1 MRISLAQWSLHRRFF
16 GKSLEAGFGQLFG
29 TLMSDPDSA
38 LQGEDPLNY
47 PQIAREEFGLDAVEY
62 VNTFYLSRAG
72 DEAYLGELA
81 QRASDS
87 GVSSR
92 LIMCDLLGSLGAPD
106 ATERAEAIESHR
118 PWLSAAE
125 QLGCHAIRVNLY
137 GEGGAD
143 EMAERTTESLS
154 VLGEMAAGHG
164 LSVLVENHGGLSS
177 NAAWLAG
184 VMRSVNRSNVGT
196 LPDFGNF
203 RLLPNS
209 TPRQA
214 DDPQYDRYQGVAEL
228 MPFAKAVS
236 AKSYAFDASGD
247 ETTIDYERM
256 MNIVRE
262 ADYSGDIGIEY
273 EGRTLSEGEGILA
286 TRKLLERFV

>member
-1 MRISLAQWSLHRRFF
+1 MRISIAQWSLHRRFF
-16 GKSLEAGFGQLFG
+16 GKSLEGGYSELFAAL
-29 TLMSDPDSA
+29 TSDPDSA
-38 LQGEDPLNY
+38 LQGDDPLDF
-47 PQIAREEFGLDAVEY
+47 PKMARDEFGLDAVEY
-62 VNTFYLSRAG
+62 VNTFYLSRAR

-81 QRASDS
+81 RRASDS

-92 LIMCDLLGSLGAPD
+92 LIMCDLLGALGAPD
-106 ATERAEAIESHR
+106 ASERAAAIESHK

-125 QLGCHAIRVNLY
+125 QLGCHSIRVNLY
-137 GEGGAD
+137 GEGSRD
-143 EMAERTTESLS
+143 EMAERTTDSLS
-154 VLGEMAAGHG
+154 TLGEIAAGHG
-164 LSVLVENHGGLSS
+164 LNVLVENHGGLSS
-177 NAAWLAG
+177 DAAWLAG
-184 VMRSVNRSNVGT
+184 VMRSVNRANVGT

-203 RLLPNS
+203 RLLPNT

-214 DDPQYDRYQGVAEL
+214 DDPQYDRYQGVEEL

-236 AKSYAFDASGD
+236 AKSYAFDESGY

-273 EGRTLSEGEGILA
+273 EGRALSEGDGVLA
-286 TRKLLERFV
+286 TKKLLERFL